1 MSAARRVVLAIVCL
15 CACRPVAKPTPVAA
29 SQASPQIATETRTTR
44 PATGVS
50 RAPTPAEQATIA
62 QLMKVTERI
71 RGLDFIAPI
80 AVRIEDRQAM
90 RSYVSSALRE
100 PELERARTRYVA
112 LGVIE
117 PDLDVRA
124 LLEALMEE
132 ELIGYYDPKR
142 KLLSVRDDVA
152 RAMSEHHDEAPG
164 QAVGD
169 IEWRATVVH
178 ELVHALQ
185 DQHLGL
191 GSALDQERSTDA
203 DDAFGALVE
212 GDATIAMLAYAS
224 DTKGGGVDG
233 LARDRRTLKRLLH
246 AAPETLTGALRS
258 APAIVREP
266 LLFRYR
272 EGALFTADLV
282 RAGGYERV
290 NAAYEHPPLTTRE
303 ILDSPRFL
311 EADGRRE
318 TRLPLEELL
327 AAAALQK
334 RDEDTLGSFEVGVVL
349 SDDVAIAQTL
359 ALAWRAD
366 RYAVFDHE
374 GALAALWI
382 ILADSSSNARKIEDA
397 ALARASRL
405 GRDVSYA
412 VLRRGHYVVIARR
425 CSQAQVAALQTAL
438 DANTIHRRE
447 P

>member
-1 MSAARRVVLAIVCL
+1 MR
-15 CACRPVAKPTPVAA
+15 
-29 SQASPQIATETRTTR
+29 
-44 PATGVS
+44 
-50 RAPTPAEQATIA
+50 EQ
-62 QLMKVTERI
+62 
-71 RGLDFIAPI
+71 
-80 AVRIEDRQAM
+80 
-90 RSYVSSALRE
+90 
-100 PELERARTRYVA
+100 ELERARTRYVA
-112 LGVIE
+112 LGVI
-117 PDLDVRA
+117 DVSLDVRT

-142 KLLSVRDDVA
+142 KLLAVRDDVA
-152 RAMSEHHDEAPG
+152 RAMSEHHDSKPNT
-164 QAVGD
+164 D

-191 GSALDQERSTDA
+191 GDALDRERSTDE

-224 DTKGGGVDG
+224 DTNGGGVEN

-246 AAPETLTGALRS
+246 AAPETLTGALRA

-272 EGALFTADLV
+272 EGALFAADLV

-290 NAAYEHPPLTTRE
+290 NTAYERPPLTTRE
-303 ILDSPRFL
+303 ILDSSRFL
-311 EADGRRE
+311 ASAAAREAN
-318 TRLPLEELL
+318 LPLDALL
-327 AAAALQK
+327 SAAQLTK

-349 SDDVAIAQTL
+349 AEDEATAQTI

-366 RYAVFDHE
+366 RYAVFEQGD
-374 GALAALWI
+374 ALGALWI
-382 ILADSSSNARKIEDA
+382 ILADSSSNARRIEEA
-397 ALARASRL
+397 AKASGARL
-405 GRDVSYA
+405 GRDVSFA

-425 CSQAQVAALQTAL
+425 CSDVQLSALQTAL
-438 DANTIHRRE
+438 DDNTIHKRE